1 MALQIQMNTIDEAG
15 TATPMYPIN
24 RTSDVIVGAFAAA
37 ADASLPGE
45 SESETLDASLSLIK
59 AYLQKM
65 KTAAYM
71 NIAEELG
78 NDTESVPT
86 TAMVYDAVKDVKTA
100 LQTTGGEM
108 TGFLSF
114 ASQSS
119 TTGATAGLKFKCL
132 TGSPGG
138 QRDSTYEIRAI
149 SYSTPEGGGSLYG
162 AIGSNTLVPLNS
174 DDSLGLNTKKWD
186 TLHVSTICGFSL
198 FGNMLP
204 SEDGTRDI
212 GSSTLRF
219 KTGYFNKLSFKNST
233 YDESLIETYAEQYDR
248 YDWRTGL
255 RVGCSIMPGGY
266 NCYLGNGDNTWAH
279 VYANYISNL
288 YGLYFINNSNKNR
301 SYGLTYGTI
310 DGSSNATGFRCEGT
324 FAPHYNKS
332 YDLGSMNAL
341 WNRVYSEK
349 CLAGSLVCPDSLTST
364 DGSIGLYNRPYGCL
378 YISHIRLQNS
388 FGECGELAM
397 IAGKQSGASVYTSD
411 AYDTDT
417 DAILIGEYNVNM
429 RVDAKYFQLDSVHS
443 PSVNY
448 SWKVISDQKVKTFED
463 DVDKELISKI
473 IDLLDIEAYRYNYN
487 DDGELTFG
495 VNAQKLYAILESLGL
510 SESNLNIVKCNYNF
524 YLSRGDEEDD
534 KFYTR
539 FMTIS
544 YNDLY
549 SIAIIK
555 MQHMNKEIED
565 LKHEYTTEID
575 KLKAKTIAL
584 ESKLAAIEAR
594 LG

>member
-86 TAMVYDAVKDVKTA
+86 TAMVYDVVKDVKTA

-149 SYSTPEGGGSLYG
+149 SYSTPGGGSLYG

-279 VYANYISNL
+279 VYANYINNL
-288 YGLYFINNSNKNR
+288 YGLYFINNSNKNTT
-301 SYGLTYGTI
+301 YGLTYGTI

-324 FAPHYNKS
+324 FAPNSNKS

-341 WNRVYSEK
+341 WNRVYSGT
-349 CLAGSLVCPDSLTST
+349 CFAGSLLCPDSLTST

-378 YISHIRLQNS
+378 YVGRIRLQNA
-388 FGECGELAM
+388 FGESGQLAM
-397 IAGKQSGASVYTSD
+397 ITGKQSGASVYTSD
-411 AYDTDT
+411 AYDKDT
-417 DAILIGEYNVNM
+417 DAILIGSNPINVKVIAN
-429 RVDAKYFQLDSVHS
+429 YFQLDSGHS

-487 DDGELTFG
+487 NDGELTFG

-534 KFYTR
+534 KFYKR